1 MELKLKDLNEY
12 RKMSDAQR
20 RSERGQ
26 AIRAE
31 LEYRMRWMPRKWRLL
46 VKCRYVRR
54 MSVVK
59 TCIEANI
66 SRTTFD
72 RRRRELAE
80 WLEDTD
86 RYLEEM
92 V

>member
-1 MELKLKDLNEY
+1 MELRLKDLNEY

-46 VKCRYVRR
+46 VKYRYVKR

-59 TCIEANI
+59 TCIEAKI
-66 SRTTFD
+66 SSTTFD
-72 RRRRELAE
+72 RRRKELAE

-86 RYLEEM
+86 KYLEEM